1 MSVSAKIKRVDNK
14 MEQNKDQYY
23 LDRQT
28 AKTFA
33 LSSENVSKYDFLTSE
48 GVFPEKDLLEKAAAL
63 KRFEYSPLD
72 KELKKQTNVAEKQY
86 QKLDNAFESNKR
98 KEVKKSNN
106 NKKSHAKSNLLYN
119 KLSLIVY
126 CIYHKKH

>member
-1 MSVSAKIKRVDNK
+1 MSVGAKIKRVDNK
-14 MEQNKDQYY
+14 MEQNKAQNY

-33 LSSENVSKYDFLTSE
+33 LSSENVSKYDFLTSK

-72 KELKKQTNVAEKQY
+72 KELKKQTSVSEKQY
-86 QKLDNAFESNKR
+86 QKLNNAFESNKR
-98 KEVKKSNN
+98 EEVKKKTTTTT
-106 NKKSHAKSNLLYN
+106 KKKAM
-119 KLSLIVY
+119 LSQ
-126 CIYHKKH
+126 IYSTINYH

>member
-1 MSVSAKIKRVDNK
+1 MSVSAKIKRADNK
-14 MEQNKDQYY
+14 MEQNKAQYY

-48 GVFPEKDLLEKAAAL
+48 GVFPEKVLLEKAAAL

-72 KELKKQTNVAEKQY
+72 KELKKQTSVAEKQY

>member
-1 MSVSAKIKRVDNK
+1 MSVGAKIKRVDNK
-14 MEQNKDQYY
+14 MEQNKAQNY

-72 KELKKQTNVAEKQY
+72 KELKKQTSVAEKQY
-86 QKLDNAFESNKR
+86 QKLNNAFESNKR
-98 KEVKKSNN
+98 EEVKKKTTTTTT
-106 NKKSHAKSNLLYN
+106 KKAM
-119 KLSLIVY
+119 LSQ
-126 CIYHKKH
+126 IYSTINYH